1 MKSIPKE
8 QHAANIAA
16 IDRLQAQVK
25 PILSER
31 MFNASE
37 KHDIMLGAIGK
48 LSGLEVSFA
57 CVKGE
62 NSWAMYFMYGHRSPE
77 HIAIH
82 GLKAT
87 VNQVNQLIQVEGNL
101 IELYRR

>member
-1 MKSIPKE
+1 MKRIPNE

-16 IDRLQAQVK
+16 IDRLQTQGK
-25 PILSER
+25 PLLSER
-31 MFNASE
+31 MFNAYE
-37 KHDIMLGAIGK
+37 KHDIMVGSTGK
-48 LSGLEVSFA
+48 LSGLDVSFA

-77 HIAIH
+77 HVSIH

-87 VNQVNQLIQVEGNL
+87 VNQVNSLIHVEGDL

>member
-1 MKSIPKE
+1 MKRIPNE

-16 IDRLQAQVK
+16 IDRLQTQVK
-25 PILSER
+25 PMLTER

-37 KHDIMLGAIGK
+37 KHDIIVGSTGK

-62 NSWAMYFMYGHRSPE
+62 NSWAMYLMYGYRSPE
-77 HIAIH
+77 HVSIR
-82 GLKAT
+82 G
-87 VNQVNQLIQVEGNL
+87 
-101 IELYRR
+101 RS

>member
-16 IDRLQAQVK
+16 IDRLQTQVK
-25 PILSER
+25 PILAER

-62 NSWAMYFMYGHRSPE
+62 NSWAMYLMYGHRSPE
-77 HIAIH
+77 HVSIH

-87 VNQVNQLIQVEGNL
+87 VNQVNQLIQVEGDL